1 MSLFSQ
7 PISNKSKK
15 NITRRSKNSKNV
27 DIFSTLQETRIKQTV
42 KNWVDGSLDSEN
54 WCVEVTAVQKEVQLN
69 VVVAETLE

>member
-1 MSLFSQ
+1 MFSQ

-15 NITRRSKNSKNV
+15 NIIRWSNKSKNV
-27 DIFSTLQETRIKQTV
+27 DIFSTLQETRIINQTV

-54 WCVEVTAVQKEVQLN
+54 RCVEVTAVQKEVQLN

>member
-1 MSLFSQ
+1 MFSQ

-15 NITRRSKNSKNV
+15 NLTRWSNKSKNV
-27 DIFSTLQETRIKQTV
+27 DIFSTIQKTRIIKQTV